1 MAVSEALFLSKCG
14 LFRKGGGLC
23 AIILGGWGWRGKYL
37 DGWGWGWVSG
47 SGWGL
52 IRFSG
57 GALFHNAENKLTSL
71 ARYYIK
77 I

>member
-14 LFRKGGGLC
+14 LFRKGGGLWG
-23 AIILGGWGWRGKYL
+23 IILGGWGWRGKYL
-37 DGWGWGWVSG
+37 DGWVSG

-52 IRFSG
+52 MRFSG
-57 GALFHNAENKLTSL
+57 GALFDNAENKLTLL

-77 I
+77 T